1 MNPMARL
8 LLLDDEVD
16 LREELAS
23 FFRDQGHTV
32 VEAGDLRDFRARL
45 AAAAFDIVLIDR
57 TLPSGDGLTLV
68 DEVRAQGG
76 RCGIIVFSARVAV
89 ADRVEGLKQGADH
102 YVTKPVNLDEL
113 AAVVDALSRRLGV
126 GVRWHLNPATSV
138 LRTPDGAQVTLT
150 AQECHFLEALACNTQ
165 PAVSRKQVIQALG
178 KDYLSYDPRSLDAL
192 VLRLRKKVAAAGAT
206 PLPIRTVHGQ
216 GFALGEAMGLGSV

>member
-1 MNPMARL
+1 MARL

-16 LREELAS
+16 LREELAI
-23 FFRDQGHTV
+23 FFRGHGHTV
-32 VEAGDLRDFRARL
+32 VEAGDLHDFRAWF
-45 AAAAFDIVLIDR
+45 AKEAFDIVLIDR
-57 TLPSGDGLTLV
+57 MLPSGDGLTLV
-68 DEVRAQGG
+68 DEIRARGV

-126 GVRWHLNPATSV
+126 GVRWRLQPGTRTLH
-138 LRTPDGAQVTLT
+138 TPDAAAVLLT
-150 AQECHFLEALACNTQ
+150 AQECHFLEALARNTQ

-192 VLRLRKKVAAAGAT
+192 VLRLRKKVAATGPT

-216 GFALGEAMGLGSV
+216 GFALGEPLGLGPA